1 MNLENT
7 RIDMAYQLFFQAVMN
22 DSFKELLSAA
32 YSLLR
37 FPVYLSDD
45 MSNTI
50 CQIPSQ
56 EIGDPDWNYI
66 LSTGHSSEEHFRR
79 FYTEYLSHPET
90 RSFPILIEDGD
101 KGKMR
106 QFLSA
111 LYQNGRMLGYTS
123 FLIDSSDY
131 TDEDIEIIRLFNRTC
146 QHMML
151 LRETKDDVSGTQSV
165 EYLRL
170 LLETSDPESVSVDR
184 IAKNMAA
191 MYKPGYV
198 ICICSTDNDQTE
210 AVYLCNEMMRANNQ
224 TVATMFRGYMVTLVS
239 NVKDAVLNYSP
250 TDDLKKFF
258 QNHHFQV
265 AISTGFRNLSANTIQ
280 AYYEQA
286 LQTLMCAG
294 KQKNEKKEAAFYKFM
309 DFAPQ
314 QLFLSFKNTN
324 PHLYGSSR
332 AFCNPVVYDMQAYD
346 KKNGTEYFR
355 TLRTYLNNL
364 KNSKK
369 TAEQLSI
376 HVNTVA
382 YRLDRLQELFDIDLN
397 DERMCVLLLLSC
409 MMVES

>member
-37 FPVYLSDD
+37 FPVYVNDD
-45 MSNTI
+45 MSDNI
-50 CQIPSQ
+50 CQIPAQ
-56 EIGDPDWNYI
+56 EIGDPDWNY
-66 LSTGHSSEEHFRR
+66 LLETGHSSEDLFRR

-90 RSFPILIEDGD
+90 RAFPVLIDDGD
-101 KGKMR
+101 RGKMR

-123 FLIDSSDY
+123 FLIDTSDY
-131 TDEDIEIIRLFNRTC
+131 TEEDLEIIRLFNRTC
-146 QHMML
+146 LYML
-151 LRETKDDVSGTQSV
+151 LRRESGDNVSGTQSV

-184 IAKNMAA
+184 IAKNLSA
-191 MYKPGYV
+191 MYKPGYA
-198 ICICSTDNDQTE
+198 ICIASADNDQTE
-210 AVYLCNEMMRANNQ
+210 AVYLCNEMMRTNNQ
-224 TVATMFRGYMVTLVS
+224 VVATMYQGCMVTLVS
-239 NVKDAVLNYSP
+239 NVKDAPLNYSP
-250 TDDLKKFF
+250 AADLEKFF
-258 QNHHFQV
+258 RSHSFQV
-265 AISTGFRNLSANTIQ
+265 AISTVFQQLSASTVQ

-286 LQTLMCAG
+286 LQTLQCAR
-294 KQKNEKKEAAFYKFM
+294 KQKNAKKGAAFYRFT

-332 AFCNPVVYDMQAYD
+332 AFCNPVVYDIQAYD
-346 KKNGTEYFR
+346 EKNGTDYFS
-355 TLRTYLNNL
+355 TLRTWLGNL

-369 TAEQLSI
+369 TAEQLSV

-382 YRLDRLQELFDIDLN
+382 YRLDRLQDLFDIDLS
-397 DERMCVLLLLSC
+397 DENMCILLLLSC